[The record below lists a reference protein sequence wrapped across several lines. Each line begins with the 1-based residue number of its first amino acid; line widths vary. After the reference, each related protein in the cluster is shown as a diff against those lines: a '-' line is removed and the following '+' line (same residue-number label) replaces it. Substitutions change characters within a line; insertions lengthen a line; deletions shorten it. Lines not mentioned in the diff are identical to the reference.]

1 MILTVEIFY
10 DDLKTEAQIKLL
22 KAFDT
27 TIEDEN
33 WEVQPLA
40 IIERE
45 DDDMKLE
52 SAKSKDN

>member
-1 MILTVEIFY
+1 MTQTVEIFY

-52 SAKSKDN
+52 SA